1 MPRRDSG
8 FTLIELMIVVA
19 IIGILASIAIPSY
32 NSYRQKAY
40 NAQTVADVFHINLFE
55 NQFFNDHTVYIA
67 ISVTDKQADG
77 LISKNVTLA
86 DSSVVLFEI
95 RSLALDVKVAAKIDA
110 NKQTIVIG
118 GKHDASTSVVA
129 IDLEDGNYRKK
140 TIAGNFTNADIP
152 AATTGND
159 LSSWALYQK

>member
-1 MPRRDSG
+1 MSRRDSG

-19 IIGILASIAIPSY
+19 IIGILAGIAIPSY

-40 NAQTVADVFHINLFE
+40 IAQTVADVFHINLFE
-55 NQFFNDHTVYIA
+55 NQFFNDNFVYTA
-67 ISVTDKQADG
+67 ISVADKQANG

-86 DSSVVLFEI
+86 DSSVALFEI
-95 RSLALDVKVAAKIDA
+95 RNLAIDVAVAAKVDT

-118 GKHDASTSVVA
+118 GKHVASSTA
-129 IDLEDGNYRKK
+129 IGVDLEDGINRKK
-140 TIAGNFTNADIP
+140 TISGALADSDIP

-159 LSSWALYQK
+159 LSSWAPYQQ

>member
-1 MPRRDSG
+1 VSKKDLG

-19 IIGILASIAIPSY
+19 IIGILASIATSSF

-40 NAQTVADVFHINLFE
+40 NAQTVGDVYHIYLFE
-55 NQFFNDHTVYIA
+55 NLFFNENMVYTA
-67 ISVTDKQADG
+67 ISIADKQADG

-95 RSLALDVKVAAKIDA
+95 RSLTLDVEVAAKVDA

-118 GKHDASTSVVA
+118 GKHVASTTIVA
-129 IDLEDGNYRKK
+129 RESEDGNYRKK
-140 TIAGNFTNADIP
+140 TLAGALDDSDIP

-159 LSSWALYQK
+159 LSSWPLF